1 MVTLDL
7 PIVDKKTQGLLEL
20 VSYWSI
26 LVPLQD
32 THLNPIRMAQKVNPI
47 R

>member
-7 PIVDKKTQGLLEL
+7 PRVDRKAQGLLEL

-26 LVPLQD
+26 LVPLQAI
-32 THLNPIRMAQKVNPI
+32 HLSLIGKAQKANPIR
-47 R
+47 